1 MFRNYRFL
9 LFFIFFSNHSFG
21 QSEIRFKNY
30 TINDG
35 LSQSS
40 ALCIIQDDLNSLWI
54 GTQDGLNRFDGK
66 TFEVFTSDETSGLES
81 EYIRCAIKDK
91 EGNLWFGTNNGL
103 TVYNKQTEKFTTY
116 TFKNNE
122 TLQIEDISIGKDKEI
137 WISSVETGV
146 YSFNRTSKKF
156 KSHIVTIPS
165 KKTTKIFCTPSGKV
179 LVSSRDKGVFFYDSQ
194 SNTAKNIELKQ
205 EATNGFSNHLSTH
218 TRPRISKTSRPKS
231 VRSTPKQIL
240 KTTISKGSST
250 MLALRSRKVWRK
262 KNCKQLK
269 LRKKQKLK
277 IKR

>member
-103 TVYNKQTEKFTTY
+103 TVYNKQTEKS
-116 TFKNNE
+116 NE
-122 TLQIEDISIGKDKEI
+122 TSLQSPKLFKDGKSSFVLGNYDK
-137 WISSVETGV
+137 
-146 YSFNRTSKKF
+146 
-156 KSHIVTIPS
+156 
-165 KKTTKIFCTPSGKV
+165 
-179 LVSSRDKGVFFYDSQ
+179 
-194 SNTAKNIELKQ
+194 AIELFLSHLNTSPSDKSLADTQ
-205 EATNGFSNHLSTH
+205 LWLGRSYFYSESYLASKNAYLDFQVLGVKHPKYADSLYELSRVHIELNETNEAKKLLTQMLKDYPNHLLFNKASTL
-218 TRPRISKTSRPKS
+218 IQS
-231 VRSTPKQIL
+231 L
-240 KTTISKGSST
+240 
-250 MLALRSRKVWRK
+250 
-262 KNCKQLK
+262 
-269 LRKKQKLK
+269 
-277 IKR
+277 